1 MPAPEVVKDLETRFG
16 GAVRALGVAVPPAV
30 LREAALR
37 LRDLHGYRY
46 YLLASAI
53 CRPGALEVVHGVRN
67 LDTGDT
73 VFLAA
78 TVPDGAAE
86 LDSLVPIYPGADW
99 HEREV
104 YDLFGVVF
112 RDHPDLRRILLPDDY
127 EGHPL
132 RKEFPLDAPWGYR
145 PPSGE
150 GSP

>member
-1 MPAPEVVKDLETRFG
+1 MPAPEVVRDLEARLG
-16 GAVRALGVAVPPAV
+16 GAARPLGVAVPPEA
-30 LREAALR
+30 LREAAHR

-46 YLLASAI
+46 YLLASAT
-53 CRPGALEVVHGVRN
+53 CRPGALEVVHGLRN

-73 VFLAA
+73 IFLAT

-86 LDSLVPIYPGADW
+86 LDSLAPVYAGADW
-99 HEREV
+99 YEREV

-112 RDHPDLRRILLPDDY
+112 RGHPDLRRILMPDDY

-145 PPSGE
+145 RPSGE
-150 GSP
+150 GSA